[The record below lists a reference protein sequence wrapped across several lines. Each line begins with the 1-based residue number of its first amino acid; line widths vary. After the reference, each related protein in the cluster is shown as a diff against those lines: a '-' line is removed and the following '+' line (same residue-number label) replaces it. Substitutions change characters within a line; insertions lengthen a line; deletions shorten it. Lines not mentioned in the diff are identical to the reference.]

1 MSSFGNKVYNNNMI
15 NDIGNR
21 IKFARE
27 YRNLSTR
34 QLSDLCNKIDTSI
47 TYNAMWQWEVG
58 RRIPKADVLSIIA
71 SVLNVQVQY
80 FLPREHFNDPI
91 EKISPYLI
99 DEEQIESDILSSKDL
114 KNKNSKISYIS
125 HSLKQLSS
133 KQLDTLIEQI
143 NIIKKQ
149 R

>member
-1 MSSFGNKVYNNNMI
+1 MI

-34 QLSDLCNKIDTSI
+34 QLADLCNKIDASI
-47 TYNAMWQWEVG
+47 TYNGMWQWEVG

-80 FLPREHFNDPI
+80 FLPREHFNDPV
-91 EKISPYLI
+91 EKISPYLT
-99 DEEQIESDILSSKDL
+99 DKEQIELDTLASKDL
-114 KNKNSKISYIS
+114 KNKDSKISYIS

-133 KQLDTLIEQI
+133 KQLDTLIKQI
-143 NIIKKQ
+143 NILKK
-149 R
+149 RR

>member
-1 MSSFGNKVYNNNMI
+1 MI

-27 YRNLSTR
+27 YRGLSTR
-34 QLSDLCNKIDTSI
+34 QLADLCNKIDSSI
-47 TYNAMWQWEVG
+47 TYNGMWQWEVG

-80 FLPREHFNDPI
+80 FLPREHSNDPV
-91 EKISPYLI
+91 EKISPYLT
-99 DEEQIESDILSSKDL
+99 DEEQNQSDILSSKDL
-114 KNKNSKISYIS
+114 KNKDSKISYIS

-133 KQLDTLIEQI
+133 KQLDNLIEQI

>member
-1 MSSFGNKVYNNNMI
+1 MI

-34 QLSDLCNKIDTSI
+34 QLADLCNKIDASI
-47 TYNAMWQWEVG
+47 TYNGMWQWEVG

-71 SVLNVQVQY
+71 SVLKVQVQY
-80 FLPREHFNDPI
+80 FLPREHFNDPV

-99 DEEQIESDILSSKDL
+99 DEEQIESDILASKDL
-114 KNKNSKISYIS
+114 KNKESKISYIS
-125 HSLKQLSS
+125 HSIKQLSS

-143 NIIKKQ
+143 NILKKH